1 LICPSHRRTKILKPK
16 FRVNNKLLNLIQNG
30 GEKKLVFHKAKTYTD
45 VVPCNSFDLNTL
57 QFVGYGQ
64 LTLTELNFVSG
75 PVISDLPE
83 KEMVSYITSHPERF
97 VSKNS
102 VYVIRT
108 RPLYWPGDI
117 LLKELRLLKKLGQNH
132 LQTLKKL
139 LSNFHLMKFSL

>member
-1 LICPSHRRTKILKPK
+1 
-16 FRVNNKLLNLIQNG
+16 
-30 GEKKLVFHKAKTYTD
+30 
-45 VVPCNSFDLNTL
+45 LNTL

-97 VSKNS
+97 VKKNS

-117 LLKELRLLKKLGQNH
+117 LLKELRLLKKIGTKSFADLKETVKQFSSDEIQSLVSEKLGSQRPLFRH
-132 LQTLKKL
+132 FWTA
-139 LSNFHLMKFSL
+139 LSCQDLVGEVVCQEFSFDL